1 MPPSPTST
9 RRTCSRGH
17 AFLRSSARPVCP
29 KCWGGYYRKRTE
41 RGFPEE
47 LSAPALRALEN
58 AGIASLA
65 QLAKRTEREIAD
77 LHGMG
82 PKGIRLPKSEMRT
95 EKLAFAQ
102 QKTAPKRGKRSFH

>member
-1 MPPSPTST
+1 MSPSSAST

-17 AFLRSSARPVCP
+17 AFLRSSARPICP

-41 RGFPEE
+41 RSFPEE
-47 LSAPALRALEN
+47 LSAPALRALEH

-82 PKGIRLPKSEMRT
+82 PKGIRLLKSEMRT
-95 EKLAFAQ
+95 KRLAFAQ
-102 QKTAPKRGKRSFH
+102 QKTAPKRGKKRLH